1 MARSFYHL
9 SILVLVSILLRP
21 SPLPSKLFCLLELTQ
36 PAEFGGEVMC
46 TAVLWPYVCQ
56 RMSDFFLEQLRLENL
71 VACKWK
77 MLSVSNVKKNKSCPP
92 IMPKQRERYLKSAF
106 YNQLS
111 KCCQVGMSHWLFD
124 SNSVGNVKC
133 QLYVSQ

>member
-77 MLSVSNVKKNKSCPP
+77 MLIIECSV
-92 IMPKQRERYLKSAF
+92 Q
-106 YNQLS
+106 
-111 KCCQVGMSHWLFD
+111 
-124 SNSVGNVKC
+124 SVGECQMVDVKQFEHFIVNLRC
-133 QLYVSQ
+133 LFFS

>member
-77 MLSVSNVKKNKSCPP
+77 MLNISGLKEQWLIKSNEVGF
-92 IMPKQRERYLKSAF
+92 LKMTFTSLTGF
-106 YNQLS
+106 
-111 KCCQVGMSHWLFD
+111 KR
-124 SNSVGNVKC
+124 
-133 QLYVSQ
+133 

>member
-77 MLSVSNVKKNKSCPP
+77 MLFVSFDLGGHGNDIKKINCTLMKCHTSDN
-92 IMPKQRERYLKSAF
+92 STSST
-106 YNQLS
+106 QLPHKFS
-111 KCCQVGMSHWLFD
+111 YIVAILGHNHFESPNIWKE
-124 SNSVGNVKC
+124 
-133 QLYVSQ
+133 

>member
-77 MLSVSNVKKNKSCPP
+77 ML
-92 IMPKQRERYLKSAF
+92 II
-106 YNQLS
+106 
-111 KCCQVGMSHWLFD
+111 
-124 SNSVGNVKC
+124 
-133 QLYVSQ
+133 SQTGANF

>member
-46 TAVLWPYVCQ
+46 TAVLWPY
-56 RMSDFFLEQLRLENL
+56 RAIFMSNFFLEQLRLENL

-77 MLSVSNVKKNKSCPP
+77 MLNIVDRKTFKDN
-92 IMPKQRERYLKSAF
+92 
-106 YNQLS
+106 LS
-111 KCCQVGMSHWLFD
+111 RCKL
-124 SNSVGNVKC
+124 
-133 QLYVSQ
+133 